1 MEFLPI
7 FFNIRNRNCV
17 VIGGGEVAARK
28 VTLLL
33 RAGAHITL
41 VSPQLGAEMQ
51 IQLDGALHGQLEQG
65 RITYLA
71 ETFHADHLHDAA
83 LVIAATNDPI
93 VNQKVSEAARQ
104 LHIPVNVVD
113 SPALCSFIMPSII
126 DRAPIIVAVS
136 SGGASPVLA
145 RLLRARLETMIPAAY
160 GRLAAYAAD
169 FRERV
174 KAGFARPEKRRR
186 FWEGALQ
193 GPFAEMIFAGRDEA
207 ATAYLERLLENEADS
222 SGKREVGEEMQGEVY
237 LVGAGPGDPELLTF
251 RAMRLMQQAD
261 VVVYDRLVSPE
272 ILDMVRRDALR
283 IYAGK
288 ERSKHV
294 MPQESINELLVR
306 LAKEGKRVL
315 RLKGGDPFIFGRG
328 GEEIE
333 TLSSQAVPF
342 QVVPGITAATGAAA
356 YAGIPLTHRDYAQ
369 SCVFVTGHLKDGS
382 VDLDWPM
389 LARPHQTIVV
399 YMGLL
404 GLPVLCRQLI
414 AHGLP
419 ATTPAAIVQQGTT
432 HKQRVLTGSLET
444 LPDLATSANLIPP
457 TLIIVGEVVKLHQK
471 LAWFE
476 PESDLHAGEAKA
488 NKKK

>member
-1 MEFLPI
+1 MDFLPI
-7 FFNIRNRNCV
+7 FLNIRNRNCV

-28 VTLLL
+28 IALLL

-41 VSPQLGAEMQ
+41 ISPQLGADLQ
-51 IQLDGALHGQLEQG
+51 IQLDGALRGQLEQG
-65 RITYLA
+65 RIIYRA
-71 ETFHADHLHDAA
+71 ETFHADHLRDAA

-93 VNQKVSEAARQ
+93 VNRNVSEAAGR

-160 GRLAAYAAD
+160 GRLAAYAAE

-174 KAGFARPEKRRR
+174 KASFARPEKRRR
-186 FWEGALQ
+186 FWEDALQ
-193 GPFAEMIFAGRDEA
+193 GPFAEMIFAGRDQA
-207 ATAYLERLLENEADS
+207 AKAYLERLLENEAD
-222 SGKREVGEEMQGEVY
+222 GVEKREAGEEMPGEVY

-333 TLSSQAVPF
+333 TLSSQGVPF
-342 QVVPGITAATGAAA
+342 QVVPGITAATGAAS

-369 SCVFVTGHLKDGS
+369 SCVFVTGHLKDGT

-444 LPDLATSANLIPP
+444 LPDLTTSANLIPP

-476 PESDLHAGEAKA
+476 PESDLHAGEASK
-488 NKKK
+488 

>member
-1 MEFLPI
+1 
-7 FFNIRNRNCV
+7 
-17 VIGGGEVAARK
+17 
-28 VTLLL
+28 
-33 RAGAHITL
+33 
-41 VSPQLGAEMQ
+41 
-51 IQLDGALHGQLEQG
+51 
-65 RITYLA
+65 
-71 ETFHADHLHDAA
+71 
-83 LVIAATNDPI
+83 
-93 VNQKVSEAARQ
+93 
-104 LHIPVNVVD
+104 
-113 SPALCSFIMPSII
+113 MPSII

-160 GRLAAYAAD
+160 GRLGAYAAE

-174 KAGFARPEKRRR
+174 KARFCASREKAKILGKCTAGAVCRDDFCRP
-186 FWEGALQ
+186 
-193 GPFAEMIFAGRDEA
+193 DEA
-207 ATAYLERLLENEADS
+207 AKAYLERLLENEADS
-222 SGKREVGEEMQGEVY
+222 SGKGEAGEEMQGEVY
-237 LVGAGPGDPELLTF
+237 LVGAGPGNPELLTL

-333 TLSSQAVPF
+333 TLSSQGVPF

-382 VDLDWPM
+382 VVSR
-389 LARPHQTIVV
+389 LANA
-399 YMGLL
+399 G
-404 GLPVLCRQLI
+404 
-414 AHGLP
+414 A
-419 ATTPAAIVQQGTT
+419 
-432 HKQRVLTGSLET
+432 
-444 LPDLATSANLIPP
+444 ATSDYCGLHGAAWIADIVPP
-457 TLIIVGEVVKLHQK
+457 TDRAWSACYNPSRNRATGNHSQTARTDR
-471 LAWFE
+471 LA
-476 PESDLHAGEAKA
+476 
-488 NKKK
+488 

>member
-1 MEFLPI
+1 
-7 FFNIRNRNCV
+7 
-17 VIGGGEVAARK
+17 
-28 VTLLL
+28 
-33 RAGAHITL
+33 
-41 VSPQLGAEMQ
+41 
-51 IQLDGALHGQLEQG
+51 
-65 RITYLA
+65 
-71 ETFHADHLHDAA
+71 
-83 LVIAATNDPI
+83 
-93 VNQKVSEAARQ
+93 
-104 LHIPVNVVD
+104 
-113 SPALCSFIMPSII
+113 
-126 DRAPIIVAVS
+126 
-136 SGGASPVLA
+136 
-145 RLLRARLETMIPAAY
+145 
-160 GRLAAYAAD
+160 
-169 FRERV
+169 
-174 KAGFARPEKRRR
+174 
-186 FWEGALQ
+186 
-193 GPFAEMIFAGRDEA
+193 
-207 ATAYLERLLENEADS
+207 
-222 SGKREVGEEMQGEVY
+222 MQGEVY
-237 LVGAGPGDPELLTF
+237 LVGAGPGDPELLTL

-261 VVVYDRLVSPE
+261 VVVYDRLVSSE

-333 TLSSQAVPF
+333 TLSSQGVPF

-444 LPDLATSANLIPP
+444 LPDLTTSANLIPP

-476 PESDLHAGEAKA
+476 SESDLHADEAKA
-488 NKKK
+488 NKEDVGR